1 MPNAPRQLILENVSS
16 SLRNAS
22 GCLRFDVL
30 EEAGEPCRFTLY
42 GVYRDAADLD
52 AHLRSCHFESFSEAM
67 RDIFVSQSIR
77 QFDLRNQEAAPRAT
91 ASPNTQVQA

>member
-1 MPNAPRQLILENVSS
+1 MSNAPRQLILENVSS
-16 SLRNAS
+16 SLRNEP

-42 GVYRDAADLD
+42 EVYRDAADFD
-52 AHLRSCHFESFSEAM
+52 ARLRSSHFECFSEAM

-77 QFDLRNQEAAPRAT
+77 QFDLKK
-91 ASPNTQVQA
+91 